1 MAREKSQQQQ
11 RRRPGG
17 PQGQIRRRNCFFCKE
32 HIAEIDYK
40 NVNQLRRY
48 VSERGKIR
56 SRRITGKL
64 GRHAND
70 QRIRYLAEDLAD
82 EATYQYRK
90 LRRRVQRHP
99 GVTIGIAA
107 AAIGTFL
114 LIRHALRDDD

>member
-1 MAREKSQQQQ
+1 MSRNREFSRQV
-11 RRRPGG
+11 
-17 PQGQIRRRNCFFCKE
+17 E
-32 HIAEIDYK
+32 SA
-40 NVNQLRRY
+40 VNG
-48 VSERGKIR
+48 VSGRVRQYADEAAGAGSDLLDR

-64 GRHAND
+64 ARNAGNN
-70 QRIRYLAEDLAD
+70 QRIRYMAEDLAD

-99 GVTIGIAA
+99 AVTIGIAA